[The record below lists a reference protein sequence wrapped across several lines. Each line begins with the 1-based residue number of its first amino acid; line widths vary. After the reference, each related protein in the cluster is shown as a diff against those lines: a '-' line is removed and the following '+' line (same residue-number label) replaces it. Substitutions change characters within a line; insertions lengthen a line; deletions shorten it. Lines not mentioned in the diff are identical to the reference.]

1 MTSSPKIKEARDV
14 HFRKKLNLNI
24 YKLMSMVRKAK
35 NAKAR
40 EQMMAGAYANDDED
54 EAEGA
59 EARLNEELSKLPH
72 IDRRNASI
80 NSSAQ

>member
-40 EQMMAGAYANDDED
+40 EQMMAGTYAND
-54 EAEGA
+54 
-59 EARLNEELSKLPH
+59 N
-72 IDRRNASI
+72 
-80 NSSAQ
+80 

>member
-59 EARLNEELSKLPH
+59 EARLNEELSKLPL